1 MCPLSDDAL
10 LDWALSPR
18 EADPDIDRHLRGC
31 ESCHTRSRAVLREQE
46 LLRESFAEETPR
58 VGPARSLSLRPLAPV
73 WPRLGIAALLL
84 LSVSVG
90 VLLTRTAGHPSIA
103 HFRTGGRY
111 RHAPLAPIQSD
122 LGIMA
127 QKIAAARETLPEA
140 EDRKTTA
147 AYLDLLSQEEGLY
160 LSGMEH
166 YLSESSPL
174 SPDQEQELRRTV
186 QGFYAVLWSREDL
199 AEASRG
205 FRDKVQALLNG
216 EQFRA
221 FEEFSRQ
228 GMEWQWR
235 TAVALLMDN
244 LSGELDLRFSESE
257 RVRRALESNYPRA
270 DFPVLCVD
278 RCPPDPLV
286 DNAALTGAVRNS
298 LDATYQRKFD
308 SYLGHVKAARER
320 ALKIVRQR
328 RASP

>member
-1 MCPLSDDAL
+1 MCPVSDEAL
-10 LDWALSPR
+10 LDWALSPQ
-18 EADPDIDRHLRGC
+18 EADPAIDLHLREC
-31 ESCHTRSRAVLREQE
+31 ESCRERSRRVLREQE
-46 LLRESFAEETPR
+46 LLREAFVEEVPPI
-58 VGPARSLSLRPLAPV
+58 GLARSLAPRPPAPL

-84 LSVSVG
+84 VSVSVG
-90 VLLTRTAGHPSIA
+90 ILLTRTAGQATGPRA
-103 HFRTGGRY
+103 RTAGRY
-111 RHAPLAPIQSD
+111 RHAALAPIQSD

-127 QKIAAARETLPEA
+127 QKIAAARETLPET
-140 EDRKTTA
+140 EDQKTTA

-174 SPDQEQELRRTV
+174 SADQEQELRRTV

-205 FRDKVQALLNG
+205 FREKVQALLNDD
-216 EQFRA
+216 QFRA

-270 DFPVLCVD
+270 DLPVLCMD
-278 RCPPDPLV
+278 RCPSDPLV

-328 RASP
+328 KTQ